1 MVPLSYFLIAWVA
14 LLAIYGILVFIT
26 LIQMLRHGLP
36 SISAYI
42 TTFLFLLVTVGV
54 VIWTTLYFTGVEWG
68 IQIDLSPR
76 MILPFFGIN
85 T

>member
-1 MVPLSYFLIAWVA
+1 MVPLSYFLVAWVA
-14 LLAIYGILVFIT
+14 FLAIYGILVFVT

-36 SISAYI
+36 SVGAYI
-42 TTFLFLLVTVGV
+42 TTFFFLLITAGT
-54 VIWTTLYFTGVEWG
+54 VIWTVLYFTTVDWN
-68 IQIDLSPR
+68 IQIDLTPR